1 MQFSSVPSLTST
13 LEPMLVD
20 TTSIPSSR
28 PLAYVPRQV
37 LTAPPLEPEGVEGQ
51 PSATTKGAKTK
62 TKRSWRH
69 EYENAAEEGQR
80 DYQPGSGDPD
90 DGSDGGDDGSD
101 DEQEDDPEDDFEPG
115 PVVYGPRVTKET
127 KSQGHVLGNG
137 PEGAP
142 LFFPLPKIP
151 PQLPQPEGAYSG
163 VGSGNSNSNGNSNG
177 NSSSSNFSANGQ
189 GGAPSSA
196 VVAGTAAQDV
206 KFGSESNRATK
217 EIKASAPAALQLTAF
232 DTALAHAQAFV
243 GTLNGMRVHQ
253 APEVAEAGWT
263 VPTEPSPGSA
273 DMHLIKANSEKRE
286 VEPICMRILADT
298 RKLRQPFIE
307 LCVARNKHRR
317 ITEATTTRESLR
329 DRTQALEAQ
338 LRAAR
343 RDLKLKHLREDRQV

>member
-1 MQFSSVPSLTST
+1 M
-13 LEPMLVD
+13 
-20 TTSIPSSR
+20 
-28 PLAYVPRQV
+28 
-37 LTAPPLEPEGVEGQ
+37 EGQ
-51 PSATTKGAKTK
+51 PSATSKGAKTK
-62 TKRSWRH
+62 TKRSWRR
-69 EYENAAEEGQR
+69 EYNRAAEEGQQ

-90 DGSDGGDDGSD
+90 DSSDGGDDGSD
-101 DEQEDDPEDDFEPG
+101 DEEEDPEDDFEPG

-127 KSQGHVLGNG
+127 KGQGHVLGNG

-142 LFFPLPKIP
+142 LFFPLHKFP
-151 PQLPQPEGAYSG
+151 PQLPQPEGANFG
-163 VGSGNSNSNGNSNG
+163 DGSGNSNSNGNSNG

-206 KFGSESNRATK
+206 KFGSQSNQATK

-232 DTALAHAQAFV
+232 DTTLGQLQQFV
-243 GTLNGMRVHQ
+243 GTLNGMRVNQ
-253 APEVAEAGWT
+253 APEVAEAGWN

-286 VEPICMRILADT
+286 VERICMRILADT

-329 DRTQALEAQ
+329 DRTQELEAQ